1 MAVGDVS
8 GGVVDSGWPVMERK
22 VSAVSVESGIMADVL
37 GIQ

>member
-1 MAVGDVS
+1 VGEVS

-22 VSAVSVESGIMADVL
+22 VSAVSVVSGMMANVL

>member
-1 MAVGDVS
+1 MGEVS

-22 VSAVSVESGIMADVL
+22 VSAVSGVSDMMANVL